1 MINKIN
7 VKAKSSAVPQLL
19 VENVSSLIFNKKSI
33 LSVILASLETKNN
46 NLILNRLQHKA
57 NLQGYKEHSQSYIL
71 VQYLHQGE
79 IITYKATTI
88 TNDNTRTCIQL
99 LSVHIS

>member
-19 VENVSSLIFNKKSI
+19 VENVSSLILNNKSI
-33 LSVILASLETKNN
+33 LSVILATLKTKNN

-57 NLQGYKEHSQSYIL
+57 NL
-71 VQYLHQGE
+71 
-79 IITYKATTI
+79 
-88 TNDNTRTCIQL
+88 
-99 LSVHIS
+99 